1 MKRPISADTPPIL
14 YGAYALAL
22 LSLIWSGYAITDLM
36 HSGRFGLSVAIAG
49 DIGWI
54 TVLWAEYR
62 GITIT
67 VRGKT
72 YGAAPAGWAIALG
85 VAALLVLH
93 GHDEHSTAQAV
104 AGPFV
109 VLVGKVVWTFALAA
123 LRDPAAL
130 TADQEAEIAA
140 VMRDSEYEA
149 RLHAAQLGQLDRA
162 ADAEIARIR
171 AEARITLARDDADA
185 EIRLERID
193 KVREIERRSPVSIM
207 ASPMAALEP
216 PATLP
221 APPNKRQPPAAP
233 AGPAGELVDD
243 VPALFAGAHA
253 PVVYFLRNGTRV
265 KIGTSQ
271 NLRRRVASLSLRRDD
286 VIRVEHGDQ
295 QHERDLHR
303 RFDDLRAGDTEWFEL
318 TGALAAYL
326 GEPGAEPVEP
336 SPEPSAHVA
345 EPPMPGTALV
355 LASSLA
361 TRPEPE
367 AQPVTGFGFSAHLS
381 SQSAQRAEAIG
392 RVAELLAQDPGL
404 TSGQVAEALSVSP
417 ATAKRY
423 LREARRAT

>member
-1 MKRPISADTPPIL
+1 MKRPALDRPPIL
-14 YGAYALAL
+14 YGAYALAG

-62 GITIT
+62 GVTI
-67 VRGKT
+67 RIKDKA

-93 GHDEHSTAQAV
+93 GHDERSTAQAI

-149 RLHAAQLGQLDRA
+149 RLHAAKLDHVDRA

-193 KVREIERRSPVSIM
+193 KARAIERRSPLAIAEQPREQI
-207 ASPMAALEP
+207 AS
-216 PATLP
+216 
-221 APPNKRQPPAAP
+221 
-233 AGPAGELVDD
+233 
-243 VPALFAGAHA
+243 A
-253 PVVYFLRNGTRV
+253 PVAQRREPAM
-265 KIGTSQ
+265 TSTIADREQ
-271 NLRRRVASLSLRRDD
+271 PSIADLAREQVAISDD
-286 VIRVEHGDQ
+286 NPTAVLAVLAIRPDAH
-295 QHERDLHR
+295 
-303 RFDDLRAGDTEWFEL
+303 
-318 TGALAAYL
+318 
-326 GEPGAEPVEP
+326 EP
-336 SPEPSAHVA
+336 SVA
-345 EPPMPGTALV
+345 AAV
-355 LASSLA
+355 
-361 TRPEPE
+361 
-367 AQPVTGFGFSAHLS
+367 
-381 SQSAQRAEAIG
+381 
-392 RVAELLAQDPGL
+392 
-404 TSGQVAEALSVSP
+404 
-417 ATAKRY
+417 
-423 LREARRAT
+423 RRARNAQKGPYN